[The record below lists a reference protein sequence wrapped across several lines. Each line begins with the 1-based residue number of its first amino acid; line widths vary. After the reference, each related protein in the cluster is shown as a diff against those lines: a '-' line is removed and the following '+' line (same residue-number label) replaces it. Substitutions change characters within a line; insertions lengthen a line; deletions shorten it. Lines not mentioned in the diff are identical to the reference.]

1 MDTTSTPASAWAQ
14 ILRRGFWKRCGRC
27 GSGKLFDGWFRLKE
41 HCPRC
46 GMRFEREEGAF
57 TGVYLLNFGLSLF
70 LLWAVMMAYV
80 AMRAIGD
87 GPVDTVPIAIAAVF
101 ASVVFPIGFYPY
113 AKTIW
118 IAMHLAADP
127 LSDAELAE
135 AEAHRSAPVDQLAL
149 ATR

>member
-1 MDTTSTPASAWAQ
+1 MDATSTPASAWAK

-27 GSGKLFDGWFRLKE
+27 GSGKLFDGWFRLKD

-70 LLWAVMMAYV
+70 LLWAVMMVYV
-80 AMRAIGD
+80 AMRAMSD
-87 GPVDTVPIAIAAVF
+87 GPVDATGIVVAAVLVSVVVPIA
-101 ASVVFPIGFYPY
+101 FYPY

-127 LSDAELAE
+127 LSDEELAE
-135 AEAHRSAPVDQLAL
+135 ADEHRGAPAEALDL